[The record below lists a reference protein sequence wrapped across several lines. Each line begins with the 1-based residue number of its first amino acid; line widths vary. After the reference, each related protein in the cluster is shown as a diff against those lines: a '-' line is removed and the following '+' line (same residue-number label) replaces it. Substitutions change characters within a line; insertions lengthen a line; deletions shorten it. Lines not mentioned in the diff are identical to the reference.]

1 MLVKKYLALIIEII
15 GSGAICLSMYIFFNL
30 AACLLA
36 GGIIAVIFGAALEAS
51 DDI

>member
-1 MLVKKYLALIIEII
+1 MLTKKYLALLLELI
-15 GSGAICLSMYIFFNL
+15 GSGAICLSMYIFFNT

-36 GGIIAVIFGAALEAS
+36 GGIMTVIFGAALEAA